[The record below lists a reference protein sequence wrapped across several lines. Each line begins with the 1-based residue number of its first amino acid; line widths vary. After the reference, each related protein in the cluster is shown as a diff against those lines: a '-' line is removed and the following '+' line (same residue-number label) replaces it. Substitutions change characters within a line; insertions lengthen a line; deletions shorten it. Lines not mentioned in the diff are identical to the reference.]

1 MLYVG
6 IAGMG
11 VGCLDG
17 MVIIGHRYSKSTF
30 GVNNNIIIECTYF
43 SCIGQYH
50 SGGGR
55 YFGISAWQA
64 AALF

>member
-17 MVIIGHRYSKSTF
+17 MVIIGHRYSKSR
-30 GVNNNIIIECTYF
+30 F
-43 SCIGQYH
+43 SADN
-50 SGGGR
+50 GGR
-55 YFGISAWQA
+55 HSEAT
-64 AALF
+64 